1 MDQITYIPSL
11 CVIICKTCHTGV
23 LGGSLRSHLHQFP
36 HNIPMQSEEI
46 RAAVQWVQSLDHI
59 RNSKD
64 LSKLP
69 LPIPLSSALP
79 DLGQA
84 RLDGFKC
91 IVELSCHKIC
101 PKLKEMSRHLR
112 ESHNI
117 SIYCSK
123 KGRPA
128 KGAAKEVSS
137 PYFRSRVTYQ
147 RLFPTGPRSE
157 YFEVSPEA
165 EPAKPSDQEVPI
177 KDFYSNRSLLIQK
190 DANLME
196 QPDQF
201 TQPSPWLDR
210 LGCVTHLQDFAD
222 KKEFLRGLISL
233 NLDLSP
239 GGFEDSDDFIY
250 LMVFKVLD
258 QLVWEAQ
265 GLIYRQEVPLNA
277 RFEVARYDLNT
288 ASRKPFNFR
297 HKQETK
303 RRYANIT
310 KQLIVYTLRCLG
322 LDNPA
327 ERPPFKVSRQQQKA
341 YDDLM
346 EVADELEEQWKVAQ
360 GQLSDRILAQLL
372 EDLKRETLRLFMTI
386 LRQQTK
392 DSEHE
397 SIMVSFLS
405 VLSIAPDGSWH
416 QYDAFTPWLSGL
428 VAISRLFI
436 LKEAHLIRWNA
447 IEAGVARGLSAEEAE
462 LNAPGILS
470 LVERRTSQC
479 MLSSTPG
486 AEATPMQYVLRLRS
500 YGIAA
505 KSNTAAPGYIS
516 WDGLDLLFKGIR
528 LSLPNLAQLLQS
540 ALTAARQV
548 LFRDLLFQ
556 QDYSVLDAQPATIP
570 AIPWGKLQDNAN
582 NDALGY
588 GVADSL
594 YEVAGEDSK
603 TWLISRIWTTPE
615 LKVRWYPNSTT
626 ASAPPSITV
635 LSGYLELVDQMLE
648 HLLFLIHLSAGL
660 PARSTEILTIRHRNT
675 AAGGIRNIF
684 IDRGLVMIII
694 GIHKSLSQSQR
705 LKVIHRFLPQEVGTL
720 LIYYLWLIVPFCEG
734 VLSNLPCNSDQERT
748 LSPFLWKTTGL
759 AENKDDFKAQQSK
772 VTDQML
778 NTLRSG
784 LGFPIPSESQS
795 QGQGQGQGQA
805 EEVREA
811 DTILE
816 PNPNDKYISP
826 SIKSF
831 TPARMTRIMKRWG
844 AVIGIESLGIS
855 TWRHISVAIGRR
867 FIRDA
872 AITSQGHFAE
882 AADGDSDSEVS
893 DQEDIGEQDTIL
905 NKQTGHSAQT
915 SAMVYGRGIQEA
927 HFETHQRRESFRQLS
942 QEWHY
947 LLGFLSALR
956 STAITPSRKGAKRS
970 GAYLDLEQFQQLQI
984 SRWKQLRGIDIS
996 LELDR
1001 LFDRPSVFKPG
1012 QHKVLTA
1019 IMQNQS
1025 PIVTVLPTSG
1035 GKSLLF
1041 QLPVASCPTGVT
1053 VVVVPLVALQGDL
1066 FKRTQ
1071 EMNIPT
1077 AQWRSDQIVGH
1088 ARLVF
1093 VTPETL
1099 FTKHFQG
1106 YLDALQSQAQLD
1118 RIVIDECHTILE
1130 GTLAF
1135 RPKLRELGRLAQ
1147 RGIQMV
1153 YLTATLPIAEEAEF
1167 FSLIYSTPKSA
1178 TFFRFPTTRRNI
1190 RYSMSSFNIQGV
1202 DDTAAVAVAAVRDSI
1217 DQILTR
1223 YASTAKVIVYCQTK
1237 KATQAMAEALGCEA
1251 YYSDV
1256 GTEDDKARRL
1266 RDWMHGIYR
1275 EDVYQNGR
1283 VIVATNALGLGIDI
1297 PDIRLIVHLEMPRR
1311 IGDYGQQSGRAGRDG
1326 LPSQALVLRAR
1337 RGPSDQMMADKLLDA
1352 SCREFLSSTQCRRIA
1367 LDRGLDGRQDRV
1379 ICEEGEEKC
1388 DFCQS
1393 TDFSSQIQSPQ
1404 LDDDND
1410 SEEYEDEETRDVRLR
1425 QEATSLVRH
1434 TVSAQARQ
1442 QKSTFDQFR
1451 DLLQRQLQQGC
1462 IFCRLLEARPSDHI
1476 PTRCPKAP
1484 KCKKVKVQQSY
1495 YQAIFLQSYYS
1506 RDKTVADF
1514 GACFRC
1520 LVPQEICIRW
1530 DEDLDSNWY
1539 LTKGTGCQF
1548 YGIVLSVFSIAF
1560 HRQNESLQE
1569 MLQDEGFQG
1578 VIPGPGRYQAKEY
1591 QQLWGWLGERV
1602 IWAGVKSI
1610 RICSLFEKL
1619 EKLII

>member
-1 MDQITYIPSL
+1 
-11 CVIICKTCHTGV
+11 
-23 LGGSLRSHLHQFP
+23 
-36 HNIPMQSEEI
+36 
-46 RAAVQWVQSLDHI
+46 
-59 RNSKD
+59 
-64 LSKLP
+64 
-69 LPIPLSSALP
+69 
-79 DLGQA
+79 
-84 RLDGFKC
+84 
-91 IVELSCHKIC
+91 
-101 PKLKEMSRHLR
+101 MSRHLR

-165 EPAKPSDQEVPI
+165 GPAKPSDQEVPI
-177 KDFYSNRSLLIQK
+177 KDFYSNRSLLVQK
-190 DANLME
+190 DANMME

-210 LGCVTHLQDFAD
+210 LGC
-222 KKEFLRGLISL
+222 EFLRGLISL

-288 ASRKPFNFR
+288 ASRKPFNFC

-346 EVADELEEQWKVAQ
+346 EVADQLEEQWKVAQ

-405 VLSIAPDGSWH
+405 VLSIAPRWI
-416 QYDAFTPWLSGL
+416 
-428 VAISRLFI
+428 VAS
-436 LKEAHLIRWNA
+436 
-447 IEAGVARGLSAEEAE
+447 
-462 LNAPGILS
+462 
-470 LVERRTSQC
+470 
-479 MLSSTPG
+479 
-486 AEATPMQYVLRLRS
+486 
-500 YGIAA
+500 
-505 KSNTAAPGYIS
+505 
-516 WDGLDLLFKGIR
+516 
-528 LSLPNLAQLLQS
+528 S

-556 QDYSVLDAQPATIP
+556 QDYSVLDAQPAAIP

-582 NDALGY
+582 DDALGY

-615 LKVRWYPNSTT
+615 LKVRWYPNPTT

-635 LSGYLELVDQMLE
+635 LSSYLELVDQMLE

-694 GIHKSLSQSQR
+694 GIHKNLSQSQR
-705 LKVIHRFLPQEVGTL
+705 LKGYSSV
-720 LIYYLWLIVPFCEG
+720 
-734 VLSNLPCNSDQERT
+734 S
-748 LSPFLWKTTGL
+748 SP
-759 AENKDDFKAQQSK
+759 
-772 VTDQML
+772 
-778 NTLRSG
+778 R
-784 LGFPIPSESQS
+784 
-795 QGQGQGQGQA
+795 
-805 EEVREA
+805 
-811 DTILE
+811 E

-831 TPARMTRIMKRWG
+831 TPARMTRIIKRWG
-844 AVIGIESLGIS
+844 AAIGIDSLGIS
-855 TWRHISVAIGRR
+855 AWRHISVAIGRR

-893 DQEDIGEQDTIL
+893 DQEDIGEHDTIL

-927 HFETHQRRESFRQLS
+927 HFETHQRRES
-942 QEWHY
+942 
-947 LLGFLSALR
+947 SA
-956 STAITPSRKGAKRS
+956 AVMPSCKGAKRS

-1001 LFDRPSVFKPG
+1001 LFNRPSVFKPG

-1077 AQWRSDQIVGH
+1077 AQWRSDQIVGR

-1093 VTPETL
+1093 VTPETI

-1118 RIVIDECHTILE
+1118 RM
-1130 GTLAF
+1130 
-1135 RPKLRELGRLAQ
+1135 LRELGRLAQ

-1178 TFFRFPTTRRNI
+1178 TFFRFPTTRRSI
-1190 RYSMSSFNIQGV
+1190 RYSISSFNIQGV
-1202 DDTAAVAVAAVRDSI
+1202 DDAAAVAVAAVRDSI

-1266 RDWMHGIYR
+1266 QDWMHGIYR
-1275 EDVYQNGR
+1275 EDAYQKGR

-1311 IGDYGQQSGRAGRDG
+1311 IGDYGRPRRAMQVRGDG
-1326 LPSQALVLRAR
+1326 LSR
-1337 RGPSDQMMADKLLDA
+1337 
-1352 SCREFLSSTQCRRIA
+1352 
-1367 LDRGLDGRQDRV
+1367 
-1379 ICEEGEEKC
+1379 
-1388 DFCQS
+1388 
-1393 TDFSSQIQSPQ
+1393 
-1404 LDDDND
+1404 
-1410 SEEYEDEETRDVRLR
+1410 VRLSCF
-1425 QEATSLVRH
+1425 EL
-1434 TVSAQARQ
+1434 
-1442 QKSTFDQFR
+1442 
-1451 DLLQRQLQQGC
+1451 GG
-1462 IFCRLLEARPSDHI
+1462 DH
-1476 PTRCPKAP
+1476 
-1484 KCKKVKVQQSY
+1484 
-1495 YQAIFLQSYYS
+1495 L
-1506 RDKTVADF
+1506 
-1514 GACFRC
+1514 
-1520 LVPQEICIRW
+1520 IR
-1530 DEDLDSNWY
+1530 
-1539 LTKGTGCQF
+1539 
-1548 YGIVLSVFSIAF
+1548 
-1560 HRQNESLQE
+1560 
-1569 MLQDEGFQG
+1569 
-1578 VIPGPGRYQAKEY
+1578 
-1591 QQLWGWLGERV
+1591 
-1602 IWAGVKSI
+1602 
-1610 RICSLFEKL
+1610 
-1619 EKLII
+1619 